1 MYHNEQVTLKDILS
15 CPPEAQPEAPRQLP
29 PMMLGTEAKQF
40 DPYFIRP
47 DNLDLLL
54 ATV

>member
-1 MYHNEQVTLKDILS
+1 
-15 CPPEAQPEAPRQLP
+15 
-29 PMMLGTEAKQF
+29 MLGMGAKQF

-54 ATV
+54 ATVLQYLGWLPCVIY